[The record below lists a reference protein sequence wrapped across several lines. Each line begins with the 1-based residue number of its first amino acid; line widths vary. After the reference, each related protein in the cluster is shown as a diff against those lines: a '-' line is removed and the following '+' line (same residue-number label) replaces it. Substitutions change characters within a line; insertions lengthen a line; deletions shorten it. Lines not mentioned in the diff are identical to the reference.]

1 MGLFDGPASV
11 TATAPAQR
19 NSPGQPPAAPPPDT
33 DPIYQAAVQTAIE
46 AERRARGEQSRQ
58 HDLINASL
66 QPALDALADQAKQ
79 ARNTTMSNMEG
90 RGMLRSGET
99 DTRLT
104 GIEQTRLGGENS
116 ARTGIANRISDLD
129 AGTQDQ
135 LAQIASGKSQAWA
148 DAVSRQQQRQQAL
161 DDQWN
166 QYVQQLAMQRQQQ
179 AWQSQQAELQRQEQ
193 ERQFQA
199 QLDAAAAAAAAGG
212 GGGGGGG
219 GRRGGGAAV
228 VAAVV
233 RRTAAASPTSAVSSG
248 PGPRRVSTSTSCP
261 SWRSC
266 SAAAPWTRTP
276 ATSPAGSPPRRAS
289 RASADNRTS
298 GRRKRWLRS
307 TRRSPSTTR

>member
-1 MGLFDGPASV
+1 MGLFDGPVGV
-11 TATAPAQR
+11 TATTPAQR

-46 AERRARGEQSRQ
+46 AERRARAEQSRQ
-58 HDLINASL
+58 HDL
-66 QPALDALADQAKQ
+66 
-79 ARNTTMSNMEG
+79 
-90 RGMLRSGET
+90 
-99 DTRLT
+99 
-104 GIEQTRLGGENS
+104 
-116 ARTGIANRISDLD
+116 SDLD

-219 GRRGGGAAV
+219 GGRRGGGGGGGGGGGAPDSGGQPDVGGVLGAGAQQGLDIYQLSELEKLLRGGAV
-228 VAAVV
+228 DPNTGHITGGLPTATGQQSKRGQPNV
-233 RRTAAASPTSAVSSG
+233 R
-248 PGPRRVSTSTSCP
+248 
-261 SWRSC
+261 
-266 SAAAPWTRTP
+266 
-276 ATSPAGSPPRRAS
+276 
-289 RASADNRTS
+289 
-298 GRRKRWLRS
+298 
-307 TRRSPSTTR
+307 

>member
-219 GRRGGGAAV
+219 GGRRGGGGGGGGGGGAPDSGGQPDVGGVLGAGAQQGLDIYQLSELEKLLRGGAV
-228 VAAVV
+228 DPNTGHITGGLPTATGQQSKRGQPNV
-233 RRTAAASPTSAVSSG
+233 R
-248 PGPRRVSTSTSCP
+248 
-261 SWRSC
+261 
-266 SAAAPWTRTP
+266 
-276 ATSPAGSPPRRAS
+276 
-289 RASADNRTS
+289 
-298 GRRKRWLRS
+298 
-307 TRRSPSTTR
+307 